1 MGILDNIK
9 DKFKPEETINFD
21 TLAQEVVLQSEE
33 TLTDGQRMY
42 RFKKYINSLE
52 KDLAENSMF
61 KIAYYN
67 SSILGTEAVA
77 FIDSE
82 DYDKYGDNGIPLYIV
97 SPLFVYSPLIKQ
109 MIYMRKGDT
118 EDISGLLNYQLDY
131 KMTIV
136 NEDDDVNTKN
146 IKTVMKDFNNIIL
159 PLILETM
166 TDSDDQDKELA
177 RKSVLGLESDKVK
190 TLVKTAQELEG
201 FEDELVNRKLQY
213 EDDSIE
219 FQQKVEKFN
228 KQVLAFYKKVED
240 VDNAI
245 EDLHEQ
251 ELILKDQYKNVTR
264 LKEVLGDV
272 PEHFLIDID
281 REIETIA
288 KQYKASIISG
298 IKEALY
304 EGNIKELD
312 FNQISNQILK
322 EFREDIAKSEL
333 DHTEIYEMTLDCFTT
348 DINEMAEEIEDIVEK
363 DIFNFE
369 ITSYHQAIFSKAI
382 NLLKAGYTK
391 FGAKSK
397 ADEPVLE
404 AINEYLGKLVER
416 KDIKILKQSSQLGC
430 YIFAME
436 LNNKINFYL
445 ISPILFGNIS
455 NSQYYS
461 GFPTNSEYERNS
473 EYADREFFSNMI
485 KYLDAHYLKR
495 LEKPKVV
502 TKEESADSTWAKKI
516 ENVKNNLTKNPMIAE
531 SYSKLGIKL
540 DIGTTKM
547 KLSSTE
553 IYSGSIIK
561 ISGNSHNIFIIDGY
575 LMAQDSSKLNRVKFN
590 SIAELSELLE
600 KSIAFTQGMIS
611 KSHKFND
618 KQLHQI
624 IYSPICS
631 GLDLRTKSN

>member
-1 MGILDNIK
+1 MGILDTIK

-52 KDLAENSMF
+52 KDLAENSLF

-109 MIYMRKGDT
+109 MIYMRKGAT

-177 RKSVLGLESDKVK
+177 RKSVLDLESDKVK

-219 FQQKVEKFN
+219 FQHKVEKFN

-245 EDLHEQ
+245 EDLQEQ
-251 ELILKDQYKNVTR
+251 ELILKEQYKNVTR

-312 FNQISNQILK
+312 FNQISNQILN

-369 ITSYHQAIFSKAI
+369 ITSYHQAIFSKSI

-391 FGAKSK
+391 FGVKSK

-575 LMAQDSSKLNRVKFN
+575 LMAQDSAKLNRVKFN

-600 KSIAFTQGMIS
+600 KSIAFTNGMIS